1 MYAVT
6 SIGNVHFGIILI
18 KKFRSSKMD
27 LLLSNSS
34 RTTKIKPLISI
45 QLIILEG
52 IRKIS
57 A

>member
-6 SIGNVHFGIILI
+6 SIGNVHLGIILI
-18 KKFRSSKMD
+18 KKFLSSKMD

-34 RTTKIKPLISI
+34 RATKIKPLISI